1 MHTRIVFDENS
12 SSWEKMNFEFNK
24 LYARSQLIF
33 IRDIYK
39 VRGYMYLNTIYEDFG
54 LIWNPYDENTC
65 WIYERDGELEL
76 SIQYDEQSCSQII
89 IEVLCN
95 SK

>member
-12 SSWEKMNFEFNK
+12 SSWEKMNF
-24 LYARSQLIF
+24 
-33 IRDIYK
+33 RDIYK

>member
-1 MHTRIVFDENS
+1 MCTRIVFDENS
-12 SSWEKMNFEFNK
+12 SSWEKMNFEFNVLFAK
-24 LYARSQLIF
+24 SQLMF
-33 IRDIYK
+33 IKNIYMFK
-39 VRGYMYLNTIYEDFG
+39 GYIYLSTIYENFG
-54 LIWNPYDENTC
+54 LIWNPYDENIS

-76 SIQYDEQSCSQII
+76 SIQYDEQSCNQII